1 MCCLFCV
8 GSGGFDVCIEAEP
21 STKGVQSVGYY
32 RFIDFHNLP
41 YFFMCF
47 MYLFQPLLPDPHS
60 NMNMTYDHCRL
71 LREKHNDKVSVLN
84 WNKFVPILAHGVCV
98 VWVSSLCMFC
108 VVFVEVW
115 GILMCFSGHL
125 AYYKCNIDVQDNSGS
140 SSSQYF

>member
-8 GSGGFDVCIEAEP
+8 GSEGFDVSLKQGALNEGGSI
-21 STKGVQSVGYY
+21 SWLLSI
-32 RFIDFHNLP
+32 IDLHNLP

-84 WNKFVPILAHGVCV
+84 
-98 VWVSSLCMFC
+98 
-108 VVFVEVW
+108 
-115 GILMCFSGHL
+115 
-125 AYYKCNIDVQDNSGS
+125 
-140 SSSQYF
+140 

>member
-8 GSGGFDVCIEAEP
+8 GSEGFDVFIEAEP
-21 STKGVQSVGYY
+21 LTKGVQSVGYY
-32 RFIDFHNLP
+32 RFIDLHNSLP

-84 WNKFVPILAHGVCV
+84 
-98 VWVSSLCMFC
+98 
-108 VVFVEVW
+108 
-115 GILMCFSGHL
+115 
-125 AYYKCNIDVQDNSGS
+125 
-140 SSSQYF
+140 

>member
-8 GSGGFDVCIEAEP
+8 GSGGFDVFIEAEP
-21 STKGVQSVGYY
+21 LMKGSISWLLSI
-32 RFIDFHNLP
+32 IDFHNLP

-84 WNKFVPILAHGVCV
+84 
-98 VWVSSLCMFC
+98 
-108 VVFVEVW
+108 
-115 GILMCFSGHL
+115 
-125 AYYKCNIDVQDNSGS
+125 
-140 SSSQYF
+140 